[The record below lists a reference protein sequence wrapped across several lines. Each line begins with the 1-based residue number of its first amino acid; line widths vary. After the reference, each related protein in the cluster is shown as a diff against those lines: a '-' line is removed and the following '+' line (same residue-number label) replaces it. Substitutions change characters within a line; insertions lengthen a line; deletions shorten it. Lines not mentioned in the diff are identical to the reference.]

1 MTNKDCVEKLK
12 KLNEMI
18 EDYLDMMVLD
28 EADSKAEKKDKGDK

>member
-28 EADSKAEKKDKGDK
+28 EADSKVEKKDKGDK